1 MSDVIFSIILPVKN
15 EGLNIKATVDSMLR
29 TAGNIPYEIV
39 VVDDNSEDGCCSFLA
54 GRPYTMSAVSL
65 VTTAG
70 LGAPGARNAGAKAAR
85 GEILVFCDAHIT
97 VPQDWLDRL
106 YKSFLLPGVSGV
118 SPGIASMGN
127 PQAVGYGQTWNDR
140 LEVKWLPRPSGMTA
154 VPLLP
159 GGCQAFRREA
169 FETVNGY
176 DRGFKVWGHEDEEIS
191 LKMWLFG
198 YSLYVDPYFNILH
211 LFRPRH
217 PYRVSIEHVNY
228 NLLRLACSHFGGKR
242 LASAL
247 SLLKDQMDFEKTLAE
262 VMLSDVWEQ
271 RRDYLTRRKYDDRWF
286 IKRFNIPLQTAGLRG
301 EVQIL

>member
-39 VVDDNSEDGCCSFLA
+39 VVDDNSEDRCCSFLA

-217 PYRVSIEHVNY
+217 PYRVSMEHVNY

-247 SLLKDQMDFEKTLAE
+247 SLLKDQKDFEKTLAE